1 MHEKTC
7 KMNMNVL
14 VLQKRMSLSN
24 VKLPNIDQIDC
35 QFIGVFLLTDEQIY
49 TRYIDLHS
57 KCKNIVLT
65 NSLPNVKVKHQVA
78 LFKINKEK

>member
-24 VKLPNIDQIDC
+24 VKLPNIDQIYC
-35 QFIGVFLLTDEQIY
+35 QFIGVFLLTDEKNY

-65 NSLPNVKVKHQVA
+65 NFLPNFKVKHQVA

>member
-1 MHEKTC
+1 MKIEEKNVC
-7 KMNMNVL
+7 KFRSILNTFSIYENF
-14 VLQKRMSLSN
+14 KRS
-24 VKLPNIDQIDC
+24 DQIDC
-35 QFIGVFLLTDEQIY
+35 QFIDVFLLTDEKNY

-65 NSLPNVKVKHQVA
+65 NSLPNFKVKHQVA